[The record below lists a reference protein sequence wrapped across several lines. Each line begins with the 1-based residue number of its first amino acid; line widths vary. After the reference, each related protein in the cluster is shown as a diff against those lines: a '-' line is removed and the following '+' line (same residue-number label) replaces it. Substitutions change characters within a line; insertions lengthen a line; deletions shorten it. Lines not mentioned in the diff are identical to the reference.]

1 MLAGSSS
8 SHLLNLKCSSAI
20 FFPQSSTFQL
30 GNKDLKPR
38 TGNWRVLQ
46 ILFTINLAVWV
57 AVLILHWLGLGS
69 LGLSSWDLLSIAFLV
84 TLFYSVFSLAYLHL
98 YRMPQKKSSQSTS

>member
-69 LGLSSWDLLSIAFLV
+69 WDLLSIAFLV
-84 TLFYSVFSLAYLHL
+84 TLFYSVFGLVYLHL
-98 YRMPQKKSSQSTS
+98 YDMPKRNHSE